1 MKKKLEDMSD
11 YTKHYLEEIQKAIQR
26 GIDYGRTPE
35 EKKQILKKFENI
47 MQECLRKHNMEKDF
61 EFKLEF
67 SITESPEEYIMDQYS
82 EQV

>member
-1 MKKKLEDMSD
+1 MSD
-11 YTKHYLEEIQKAIQR
+11 YTKHYLEEIQKTIQR
-26 GIDYGRTPE
+26 GIDYGRTTE
-35 EKKQILKKFENI
+35 EKKQILKKFEDI

-67 SITESPEEYIMDQYS
+67 SIDPTESPEDIINQYN